1 MPRPHANPASAP
13 EKALNAKPAIL
24 RAAIEEFAEQ
34 GFSGARMDAIAKATG
49 VNIALLF
56 YYFKSKDLLYKAALE
71 EIFGNWRTRVLATL
85 QGPQS
90 PKEKLL
96 AYINM
101 YFDLAQSESPSSL
114 RLVYQEIMR
123 QGVSSS
129 PHLTKLAQKYIK
141 PIHHALRQIVRK
153 GIAAGEIYPL
163 DPEHFV
169 YSMIGMMNF
178 YFVSSSVIRILSSH
192 DPWSKKGIE
201 IRRREVTKFI
211 QLALTK
217 PNCGEE

>member
-1 MPRPHANPASAP
+1 
-13 EKALNAKPAIL
+13 
-24 RAAIEEFAEQ
+24 
-34 GFSGARMDAIAKATG
+34 
-49 VNIALLF
+49 
-56 YYFKSKDLLYKAALE
+56 
-71 EIFGNWRTRVLATL
+71 
-85 QGPQS
+85 
-90 PKEKLL
+90 
-96 AYINM
+96 M

-123 QGVSSS
+123 QGVTSS

-141 PIHHALRQIVRK
+141 PIHHALRQIVRE
-153 GIAAGEIYPL
+153 GIAAGKFYPL